1 MKLTTLGAMG
11 TAFGLLMFALAV
23 EMEMEYIDIAIGG
36 VLALFLLLMWIVTL
50 LMDLNRHFEKLEEKE
65 DSDVQE

>member
-11 TAFGLLMFALAV
+11 TAFGLFMFALAV

-36 VLALFLLLMWIVTL
+36 VLALFLMLLWIVTL
-50 LMDLNRHFEKLEEKE
+50 LMDLNRHFEKLEEEE